1 MDEDLPV
8 ITESEYNAMF
18 GGTSDDIPTITESEY
33 NQMFAPKP
41 ESTWESIVG
50 KGYAPPASIGE
61 ALSNFGSNIFNKDVW
76 LGRPSGEVIEPAQ
89 AIAGPLSKTLQG
101 MTFGFGDEI
110 AAGGNSVLDFLS
122 GNPTT
127 YDQRL
132 ADARGVQ
139 ANFEE
144 ASPLV
149 AGGMEIAGALKLPGV
164 GLASM
169 LGKSLPV
176 AKTLPQALG
185 RTGALTAALA
195 GEGALLSSTYG
206 FGAGQGGLSSRIAN
220 AKDAAITGGAV
231 SGVLGAP
238 IAGLGEISAL
248 YSDEISKIGKTL
260 LRRSV
265 GARGSDYAKT
275 AKELNYWDID
285 EGQVQ
290 SATKQALD
298 KLEEAGIFGKT
309 REPEKML
316 ANVLTQERKLA
327 TDVDSFIREADKAG
341 VKAAPTF
348 DNALTYLAEGKM
360 PADQVEK
367 YLINIEN
374 LSDSIKKQGGNKPLY
389 VQQQKIA
396 AGSKFDPQDGAA
408 NGFWRAVYQDLQN
421 AVEEVAPDVGP
432 LNSQLRDIKITKPIL
447 QRSLGGEES
456 KNWADA
462 IFQRLRTSGAKTIAG
477 PAVAATAMFGFGA
490 GGPAALAAGALGHF
504 ATPAGQQQLGNTL
517 KKLATN
523 SGKPLS
529 SFESRI
535 PALSALSQK
544 ASQTTPQGYED
555 PKKTEISRKQSES
568 SSFNSTLD
576 KALTQAEK
584 EIAMKA
590 PQVIEVKRTSSKV
603 SPESFV
609 EKEEGGQKLVA
620 YNPPAKGSGITVS
633 TGVDLGQWSK
643 KDLENAGVSPKTILK
658 VSKYLGAKDA
668 TARKLLKEKPL
679 TLTKAE
685 ADELDE
691 AVKSDIYGKVET
703 KLQDKGI
710 RLAKLPEEA
719 QAVIKSLAYN
729 FGSSVDEK
737 IPSIW
742 NAILKKDWVKVQE
755 LLINTKWKQ
764 PELVARRRREAELLS
779 RIA

>member
-1 MDEDLPV
+1 MGFFLDE
-8 ITESEYNAMF
+8 
-18 GGTSDDIPTITESEY
+18 
-33 NQMFAPKP
+33 
-41 ESTWESIVG
+41 
-50 KGYAPPASIGE
+50 GE
-61 ALSNFGSNIFNKDVW
+61 AVNSSIPSGFFIDEAAAAPQPAPLQSPAEAFTGGVSNI
-76 LGRPSGEVIEPAQ
+76 LSGA
-89 AIAGPLSKTLQG
+89 
-101 MTFGFGDEI
+101 TFGFGDEI
-110 AAGGNSVLDFLS
+110 LAGASAPVTSLLSLLS
-122 GNPTT
+122 GEPIGLGEAYSRGKGILTTDQQRFREENPVT
-127 YDQRL
+127 
-132 ADARGVQ
+132 
-139 ANFEE
+139 
-144 ASPLV
+144 SI
-149 AGGMEIAGALKLPGV
+149 GGGIAGSLAAPVL
-164 GLASM
+164 GLASK
-169 LGKSLPV
+169 LKAALPA
-176 AKTLPQALG
+176 AKTLPQAALK
-185 RTGALTAALA
+185 TGALTTALA
-195 GEGALLSSTYG
+195 GEGALLGGAYG
-206 FGAGQGGLSSRIAN
+206 FGEGEGGLASRLEN
-220 AKDAAITGGAV
+220 ATEGAATGGIV
-231 SGVLGAP
+231 SGLLGAP
-238 IAGLGEISAL
+238 LAGLGEISAL

-285 EGQVQ
+285 EGEVQ

-367 YLINIEN
+367 YLVNIEN

-447 QRSLGGEES
+447 QRGLGGEES

-544 ASQTTPQGYED
+544 ASQKTPQGYED
-555 PKKTEISRKQSES
+555 PKKTEIPRKQSES
-568 SSFNSTLD
+568 PSFNSTLD

-584 EIAMKA
+584 QMELKA

-603 SPESFV
+603 LPESFV
-609 EKEEGGQKLVA
+609 EKEEGGQQLKA
-620 YNPPAKGSGITVS
+620 YPPPAKGSGVTVAS
-633 TGVDLGQWSK
+633 GVDLGQWSK
-643 KDLENAGVSPKTILK
+643 KDLEDAGVSPKTILK

-679 TLTKAE
+679 TLKQEE
-685 ADELDE
+685 ADELDNAIKE
-691 AVKSDIYGKVET
+691 DIYGTVEK
-703 KLQDKGI
+703 KLSDKGVT
-710 RLAKLPEEA
+710 LAKLPEEA
-719 QAVIKSLAYN
+719 QAVVKSLAWN
-729 FGSSVDEK
+729 FGKNIDDAL
-737 IPSIW
+737 PTIW
-742 NAILKKDWVKVQE
+742 KAITQKDWAKVQD
-755 LLINTKWKQ
+755 LLVNTKWKQ
-764 PELVARRRREAELLS
+764 PELVERRKREAELLS
-779 RIA
+779 ALV